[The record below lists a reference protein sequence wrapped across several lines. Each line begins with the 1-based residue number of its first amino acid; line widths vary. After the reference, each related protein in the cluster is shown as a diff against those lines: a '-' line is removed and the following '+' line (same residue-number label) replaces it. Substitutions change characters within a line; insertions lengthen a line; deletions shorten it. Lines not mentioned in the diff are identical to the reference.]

1 MPSHVFLQNLRLDR
15 FSRHIWMK
23 DVLKDALCGKTDVPP
38 KICNI
43 LQTLNQ
49 LN

>member
-1 MPSHVFLQNLRLDR
+1 MPSHVFLQNLRLDI
-15 FSRHIWMK
+15 FSPHIETK
-23 DVLKDALCGKTDVPP
+23 DVLKDAPCGKTDVPP

-43 LQTLNQ
+43 LQSLNL